1 MIARM
6 WRGLVRT
13 EKLAE
18 YVETAEAYF
27 FTR

>member
-6 WRGLVRT
+6 WRGLARS

-18 YVETAEAYF
+18 YVETVEAYF
-27 FTR
+27 FTV

>member
-6 WRGLVRT
+6 WRGLVRS

-18 YVETAEAYF
+18 YVEAAEAYF
-27 FTR
+27 FTL